1 MKTILVI
8 LFLGLPLIVFSQVD
22 TKLSFDKETK
32 AIQLTLENKYN
43 APILL
48 NPKSDDESKKGTYYA
63 ITLKD
68 NNGAIIKKREVY
80 VYHQDSSRKG
90 DFVIGALQKQSYTLD
105 LSTWADSA
113 YLVEVRLHVEARN
126 PTEKIH
132 YINKNDITKVFLWK

>member
-22 TKLSFDKETK
+22 AKLSFDKETK
-32 AIQLTLENKYN
+32 AIQLILENKYN
-43 APILL
+43 APVLL
-48 NPKSDDESKKGTYYA
+48 NPKSDDENEKGTYYA

-105 LSTWADSA
+105 LSTWTDSA

-126 PTEKIH
+126 PTENIH

>member
-22 TKLSFDKETK
+22 AKFTFNKETK
-32 AIQLTLENKYN
+32 AIQLILENKYN
-43 APILL
+43 VPIFL

-68 NNGAIIKKREVY
+68 NNGAIIQKRAVY
-80 VYHQDSSRKG
+80 VYRQDSSRKG
-90 DFVIGALQKQSYTLD
+90 DFVLGALQKQSYTLD
-105 LSTWADSA
+105 LSTWVDSA

>member
-1 MKTILVI
+1 MKPILVI

-22 TKLSFDKETK
+22 AKFTFNKETK
-32 AIQLTLENKYN
+32 AIQLILENKYN
-43 APILL
+43 VPIFL

-80 VYHQDSSRKG
+80 VYRQDSSRKG
-90 DFVIGALQKQSYTLD
+90 DFVLGALQKQSYTLD
-105 LSTWADSA
+105 LSTWVDSA

>member
-48 NPKSDDESKKGTYYA
+48 NPKSDDESEKGTYHT

-68 NNGAIIKKREVY
+68 NSGTILKNREVY
-80 VYHQDSSRKG
+80 VYHQDLSRKG
-90 DFVIGALQKQSYTLD
+90 DFVIGALQKQSYILD
-105 LSTWADSA
+105 LSA
-113 YLVEVRLHVEARN
+113 
-126 PTEKIH
+126 
-132 YINKNDITKVFLWK
+132 

>member
-48 NPKSDDESKKGTYYA
+48 NPKSDDESEKGTYYT
-63 ITLKD
+63 ITRQQWID
-68 NNGAIIKKREVY
+68 YKKREVY